1 MRTVD
6 HSIPSE
12 ALGATTG
19 TPPGAT
25 PRPRLSDMA
34 SGLLR
39 RSRML
44 SSDYLLLAVLDARSA
59 AIRFAW
65 LLCSGVVV
73 AILVVTAWLALVAG
87 GIVWM
92 LGSGASWVTALVV
105 AAGINLVGAVAL
117 GLWMRGLF
125 HEPPFAAT
133 LRQLRG
139 EDARLNDGDE
149 R

>member
-1 MRTVD
+1 MDPT
-6 HSIPSE
+6 IPSE
-12 ALGATTG
+12 AIRG
-19 TPPGAT
+19 PSK
-25 PRPRLSDMA
+25 PRLSTIA
-34 SGLLR
+34 SDLLG
-39 RSRML
+39 RSRQL
-44 SSDYLLLAVLDARSA
+44 TSDYLLLAVLDARSA

-92 LGSGASWVTALVV
+92 LGSGTSWVAALTA
-105 AAGINLVGAVAL
+105 AAAVNVVGAIAL
-117 GLWMRGLF
+117 SLWMRGLF
-125 HEPPFAAT
+125 QDPPFAAT

-139 EDARLNDGDE
+139 EDTRLNDTVD

>member
-1 MRTVD
+1 MDPTI
-6 HSIPSE
+6 SSE
-12 ALGATTG
+12 AIRG
-19 TPPGAT
+19 PSK
-25 PRPRLSDMA
+25 PRLSTIA
-34 SGLLR
+34 SGLLS
-39 RSRML
+39 RSRRL
-44 SSDYLLLAVLDARSA
+44 TSDYLLLAVLDARSA

-92 LGSGASWVTALVV
+92 LGSGTSWVVALTA
-105 AAGINLVGAVAL
+105 AAAVNVVGAIVL
-117 GLWMRGLF
+117 SLWMRGLF
-125 HEPPFAAT
+125 QDPPFAAT

-139 EDARLNDGDE
+139 EDARLNESAD

>member
-1 MRTVD
+1 MDRT
-6 HSIPSE
+6 ITSE
-12 ALGATTG
+12 AIKGPA
-19 TPPGAT
+19 
-25 PRPRLSDMA
+25 RPRLRDIA

-44 SSDYLLLAVLDARSA
+44 TSDYLLLAVLDGRSA

-65 LLCSGVVV
+65 LLCSGVIV

-92 LGSGASWVTALVV
+92 LGSGTSWITALIV
-105 AAGINLVGAVAL
+105 AAAINLVGAVGLA
-117 GLWMRGLF
+117 LWMRGLF
-125 HEPPFAAT
+125 REPPFAAT

-139 EDARLNDGDE
+139 EDVRLNDTVN

>member
-1 MRTVD
+1 MDPTI
-6 HSIPSE
+6 SSE
-12 ALGATTG
+12 AIRG
-19 TPPGAT
+19 PSQ
-25 PRPRLSDMA
+25 PRLSAIA

-73 AILVVTAWLALVAG
+73 AILIVTAWLALVAG
-87 GIVWM
+87 TIVWM
-92 LGSGASWVTALVV
+92 LGSGASWVVALIV
-105 AAGINLVGAVAL
+105 AAAINVVGAVVLA
-117 GLWMRGLF
+117 LWMRGLF
-125 HEPPFAAT
+125 RDPPFAAT

-139 EDARLNDGDE
+139 EDARLTDTADG
-149 R
+149 

>member
-1 MRTVD
+1 MDPT
-6 HSIPSE
+6 IPSE
-12 ALGATTG
+12 AIRG
-19 TPPGAT
+19 PSK
-25 PRPRLSDMA
+25 PRLSTIA
-34 SGLLR
+34 SDLLG
-39 RSRML
+39 RSRQL
-44 SSDYLLLAVLDARSA
+44 TSDYLLLAVLDARSA

-92 LGSGASWVTALVV
+92 LGSGTSWVVALTA
-105 AAGINLVGAVAL
+105 AAAVNVVGAIAL
-117 GLWMRGLF
+117 SLWMRGLF
-125 HEPPFAAT
+125 QDPPFAAT

-139 EDARLNDGDE
+139 EDARLNESAD

>member
-1 MRTVD
+1 MDPTI
-6 HSIPSE
+6 SSE
-12 ALGATTG
+12 AIRG
-19 TPPGAT
+19 PSKS
-25 PRPRLSDMA
+25 RLSTIA
-34 SGLLR
+34 SGLLS
-39 RSRML
+39 RSRRL
-44 SSDYLLLAVLDARSA
+44 TSDYLLLAVLDARSS

-92 LGSGASWVTALVV
+92 LGSGTSWVVALTA
-105 AAGINLVGAVAL
+105 AAAVNVVGAIVL
-117 GLWMRGLF
+117 SLWMRGLF
-125 HEPPFAAT
+125 QDPPFAAT

-139 EDARLNDGDE
+139 EDARLNESVD